1 MTIEEAKN
9 MDLVDYLSRLGHQPE
24 KINGFN
30 YWYLSPLREEKTP
43 SFKVNRK
50 LNRWYEWGGDG
61 ARGGNL
67 VDFAVLYHKCG
78 VRELL
83 DRLGNDFS
91 LTPSNRQQVVGKTTE
106 ADQTGIKV
114 LSTHYISSY
123 PLVSYLRERKIA
135 EDIADTFLRE
145 VRYQNGNK
153 SFYAL
158 GFKNDL
164 GGYEL
169 RSRGFK
175 GCCSPK
181 GVTYIEK
188 GAGELAVF
196 EGFFD
201 FLSYCTAHYKQPAL
215 QKNFLILNSA
225 SFFQQSLPRMAAFEK
240 VHLFLDNDKTGDHLT
255 RQALKLNKTKFQDER
270 GFYGEHK
277 DLNEWLVNCFIRQ
290 RQQQKPGL

>member
-1 MTIEEAKN
+1 MTIEEARSI
-9 MDLVDYLSRLGHQPE
+9 DLVDYLSRLGHQPE

-50 LNRWYEWGGDG
+50 INRWYEWGGEG

-67 VDFAVLYHKCG
+67 IDFGVLYHRCG
-78 VRELL
+78 VGELL
-83 DRLGNDFS
+83 QRLDREYGALV
-91 LTPSNRQQVVGKTTE
+91 PHNRQDIVGKLPDK
-106 ADQTGIKV
+106 ASPAIRV
-114 LSTHYISSY
+114 LSAHYISSY

-135 EDIADTFLRE
+135 EDVSHSYLRE
-145 VRYQNGNK
+145 VRYQNGSK
-153 SFYAL
+153 IFYAL

-181 GVTYIEK
+181 GITYIEK
-188 GAGELAVF
+188 GARELAVF

-201 FLSYCTAHYKQPAL
+201 FLSYCTMHYKQPAS
-215 QKNFLILNSA
+215 QKNFLVLNSA
-225 SFFQQSLPRMAAFEK
+225 SFFVQSLPKMSAFEK

-255 RQALKLNKTKFQDER
+255 QQAIELNKEKFQDDR
-270 GFYGEHK
+270 RIYQGHK
-277 DLNEWLVNCFIRQ
+277 DLNEWLVSCFM
-290 RQQQKPGL
+290 RQQLRQKP